1 MAVMAAPGA
10 VAGVVEPPV
19 EFFSP
24 GQRPGHVAQ
33 PPGRACQGFQV
44 PGGKRRLA
52 GCCRKVV
59 GGRGPVPPGECFA
72 PGRQQLVQVWHA
84 RLPDDAFSVL
94 PRARTEQ
101 QDAELLEAAAGD
113 CEDGRVESLLEFLS
127 DKWWLVFPLSAFAG
141 HYANSWRKASE
152 RRHQRKVELYTLK
165 NQAREAE
172 KASAAEVE
180 ALMAAHDATNR
191 RWLDYELD
199 VGKLIDFP
207 LMTDVREPLTVAFLR
222 AKREADG
229 QRPASASDI
238 TSPARLEAYRQ
249 AVNSFAVALDVA
261 EREARRIRDSKFSGP
276 ERERLATA
284 RKLLMIAENHAATPA
299 ERQAAY
305 KRARRELDGL
315 IVLPDVTIA
324 ALEERVAPG
333 LDAGRQPSES
343 GPA

>member
-1 MAVMAAPGA
+1 M
-10 VAGVVEPPV
+10 
-19 EFFSP
+19 
-24 GQRPGHVAQ
+24 
-33 PPGRACQGFQV
+33 
-44 PGGKRRLA
+44 
-52 GCCRKVV
+52 
-59 GGRGPVPPGECFA
+59 
-72 PGRQQLVQVWHA
+72 
-84 RLPDDAFSVL
+84 
-94 PRARTEQ
+94 
-101 QDAELLEAAAGD
+101 
-113 CEDGRVESLLEFLS
+113 ESLLEFLS

-165 NQAREAE
+165 NRARETE

-180 ALMAAHDATNR
+180 ALMASHDATNR

-229 QRPASASDI
+229 QRPASAADI
-238 TSPARLEAYRQ
+238 TSPTRLEAYRQ

>member
-1 MAVMAAPGA
+1 M
-10 VAGVVEPPV
+10 
-19 EFFSP
+19 
-24 GQRPGHVAQ
+24 
-33 PPGRACQGFQV
+33 
-44 PGGKRRLA
+44 
-52 GCCRKVV
+52 
-59 GGRGPVPPGECFA
+59 
-72 PGRQQLVQVWHA
+72 
-84 RLPDDAFSVL
+84 
-94 PRARTEQ
+94 
-101 QDAELLEAAAGD
+101 
-113 CEDGRVESLLEFLS
+113 ESLLEFLS

-141 HYANSWRKASE
+141 QYANSWRKASE

-229 QRPASASDI
+229 QRPASAADI